1 MKFFFFFWRNTRQN
15 VRNKRI
21 EPKHDIKTS
30 ICTKNYI
37 YKNQHM
43 HQYIYIYINQQDTC
57 IHSKIEAQSRI
68 LDPTTPFSVFSLNL
82 PKQHKVRAQTSKFPT
97 LTPSNHFI
105 SCLLFFQFK
114 ANSHT
119 VSHTHTFHSLSN
131 PVNVF
136 SLANSHTIRWIQT
149 DLLLAMDSTCLL
161 SGNPIHSVGWVGL

>member
-1 MKFFFFFWRNTRQN
+1 MPFFFFFFFFWRNTRQN

-30 ICTKNYI
+30 ICTKKYI
-37 YKNQHM
+37 YK
-43 HQYIYIYINQQDTC
+43 NQQDTC
-57 IHSKIEAQSRI
+57 IHSKIVAQSRI
-68 LDPTTPFSVFSLNL
+68 LDPTTAFSVFSLNL
-82 PKQHKVRAQTSKFPT
+82 PKHHKVRAQTSKFPT
-97 LTPSNHFI
+97 LTPSNHFS